1 MSARI
6 TQVDDLRLVAQPSAV
21 PCTELFVRLLLSDWS
36 LLPMVEQVTATTSR
50 LVGDVVDQSRP
61 ASPAFVTVRLQ
72 LRGDV
77 LVVEVEDDLPDP
89 RPPRPAPGERMGVEP
104 RGAAGRTT
112 WCELPLPGGLSAGQV
127 RLPAARSGAPWWTS
141 RSPAPRWRPIPRCWN
156 ACSTGSAAGPAD
168 SVYCGHSAQLLISSA
183 ARSAT
188 ASTVALT

>member
-1 MSARI
+1 LSARI

-127 RLPAARSGAPWWTS
+127 RLPRRQERRTLVDEPVSGAPV
-141 RSPAPRWRPIPRCWN
+141 
-156 ACSTGSAAGPAD
+156 AADPE
-168 SVYCGHSAQLLISSA
+168 VLERLLNRLSGWSD
-183 ARSAT
+183 
-188 ASTVALT
+188 